1 MENNEQKLSETLDNL
16 NKGAIN
22 LVINNL
28 QLSTNYALSRA
39 TKRNGEVVLS
49 VEDYEAIKDCLSTSV
64 DSLRS
69 LNK

>member
-1 MENNEQKLSETLDNL
+1 MTKNNQELVDNL
-16 NKGAIN
+16 NKGVID

-39 TKRNGEVVLS
+39 TKHKGEVVLS
-49 VEDYEAIKDCLSTSV
+49 VEDYEAIKDCLSVSI

>member
-1 MENNEQKLSETLDNL
+1 MTKNDQELVDKL
-16 NKGAIN
+16 NKGVID

-49 VEDYEAIKDCLSTSV
+49 VEDYEAIKDCLSTSI